1 MFTFGKTCV
10 AVSVFHAQS
19 MKKFQQTYLL
29 TAVVYL
35 HDGNLGFVYSCS
47 FLVFCFASKRTWE
60 KKAGKIEKKNR
71 VS

>member
-19 MKKFQQTYLL
+19 MKKFPIDLL

-35 HDGNLGFVYSCS
+35 HDGNLCFVYSCS
-47 FLVFCFASKRTWE
+47 FLVFCFASKR
-60 KKAGKIEKKNR
+60 
-71 VS
+71 S